1 MGLPL
6 NSVLGASKIAG
17 FVSSLLF
24 YVSTNSGVEV
34 GSILAV
40 YSGVATGWVVYT
52 VVAAESGFADESG
65 YVLGVVSS
73 LLFLVADDSS
83 VEVGSIF
90 VADSGIK
97 AGSIAVAEFGVVV
110 GGILA
115 VDSGIATGSMVCT
128 SLPLLRAMVLAFSLG
143 LISA

>member
-52 VVAAESGFADESG
+52 VVAAESGF
-65 YVLGVVSS
+65 VLWCC
-73 LLFLVADDSS
+73 FH
-83 VEVGSIF
+83 
-90 VADSGIK
+90 
-97 AGSIAVAEFGVVV
+97 
-110 GGILA
+110 
-115 VDSGIATGSMVCT
+115 MVCT
-128 SLPLLRAMVLAFSLG
+128 IIAVNLGIAASSWYLVILVLKLAAYLLLILVLQLEV
-143 LISA
+143 

>member
-1 MGLPL
+1 MIGKMGLPL

-52 VVAAESGFADESG
+52 VVAAESGF
-65 YVLGVVSS
+65 VLWCCFQLVVPGS

-90 VADSGIK
+90 VADSGIT
-97 AGSIAVAEFGVVV
+97 AGSIAVAEFGVAV
-110 GGILA
+110 GVA
-115 VDSGIATGSMVCT
+115 KYFT
-128 SLPLLRAMVLAFSLG
+128 
-143 LISA
+143 ISSKDIPEFDAW